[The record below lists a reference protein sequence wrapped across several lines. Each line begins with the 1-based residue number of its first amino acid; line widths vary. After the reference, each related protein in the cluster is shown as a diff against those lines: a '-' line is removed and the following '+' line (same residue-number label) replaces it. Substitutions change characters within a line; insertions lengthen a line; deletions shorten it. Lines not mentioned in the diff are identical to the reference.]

1 MDYRE
6 SIIMIKFG
14 TPKIRTVGKAKYPE
28 KDEVGS
34 SYELIARDR
43 IRKR

>member
-1 MDYRE
+1 MNYRE

-14 TPKIRTVGKAKYPE
+14 MPKIRTVGKAKYLE

-34 SYELIARDR
+34 SYKLTVKDR
-43 IRKR
+43 IRRR